1 MRGSKANVTI
11 QIYNSLTARKESL
24 DPLRPGS
31 VGMYVCGDTVYDLC
45 HMGHARSKIVFDV
58 VRRYLTYLGLEVTFV
73 RNITDIDDR
82 IIQRA
87 AEQGKPIGEFT
98 EHYIREMHRDYDALG
113 ILRPDH
119 EPRATQYVPGMIEM
133 TRTLI
138 EKGYAYVATN
148 GDVMYS
154 VSHFPAYGRLSGER
168 LSELRA
174 GERVEVDEAK
184 RDPLDFVL
192 WKRAKP
198 GEPWWSSPWGPGR
211 PGWHIE
217 CSVMSQALLGTRF
230 DIHGGGLDL
239 KFPHH
244 ENEIAQSCAASGDG
258 FARIWMHNGFLT
270 LDNTKMSKS
279 LGNIFTIREAVKR
292 VRDPEV
298 IRCFVLSSHYRG
310 PINYS
315 ADQLEQADAAL
326 ARLYTALRDVPVARD
341 PAAAADAAGAHG
353 EHGAHTEHTER
364 FRAAMNDDFNTP
376 DALAAL
382 QMLAREIN
390 SVRADGRTAQAAEL
404 GKELRTLG
412 AVLGILTLPAEQ
424 WFRRA
429 RPGSAADAGRGS
441 AAEAADAPDT
451 ARASLSD
458 AEVDRLVEA
467 RAAARAGK
475 NWAESDRIR
484 EELAGAGVI
493 LEDRAGGKTAWR
505 RT

>member
-1 MRGSKANVTI
+1 MTI
-11 QIYNSLTARKESL
+11 EIYNTLTARKEPL
-24 DPLRPGS
+24 TPLRPGV

-58 VRRYLTYLGLEVTFV
+58 VRRYLAYRGLEVTFV

-87 AEQGKPIGEFT
+87 AEQGKEIGAFT

-119 EPRATQYVPGMIEM
+119 EPRATQFVPGMIEM

-138 EKGYAYVATN
+138 EKGYAYVATD

-154 VSHFPAYGRLSGER
+154 VTRFPSYGKLSGER

-198 GEPWWSSPWGPGR
+198 GEPWWPSPWGPGR

-244 ENEIAQSCAASGDG
+244 ENEIAQSCAASGEG
-258 FARIWMHNGFLT
+258 FARVWMHNGFLT
-270 LDNTKMSKS
+270 LDHTKMSKS
-279 LGNIFTIREAVKR
+279 LGNIFTIREALKR

-298 IRCFVLSSHYRG
+298 IRYFVLSSHYRG
-310 PINYS
+310 PVNYS
-315 ADQLEQADAAL
+315 ADQLEQADGAL
-326 ARLYTALRDVPVARD
+326 GRLYTALRDLE
-341 PAAAADAAGAHG
+341 PAASAAATGRT
-353 EHGAHTEHTER
+353 EHAEHTER
-364 FRAAMNDDFNTP
+364 FRDAMDDDFNTP

-390 SVRADGRTAQAAEL
+390 SARADGRQGHAEALGAEL
-404 GKELRTLG
+404 RSLG
-412 AVLGILTLPAEQ
+412 GVLGILALPAEQ

-429 RPGSAADAGRGS
+429 KSTAAAGAAAAAASLETDDSAA
-441 AAEAADAPDT
+441 
-451 ARASLSD
+451 ARASASD
-458 AEVDRLVEA
+458 IEVDRLVEA
-467 RAAARAGK
+467 RAAARAAK
-475 NWAESDRIR
+475 DWAESDRIR
-484 EELAGAGVI
+484 DDLAKAGVI
-493 LEDRAGGKTAWR
+493 LEDKPGGKTLWS

>member
-1 MRGSKANVTI
+1 VSGSPGLHDGAEPPVTV
-11 QIYNSLTARKESL
+11 QIYNSLNARKE
-24 DPLRPGS
+24 PLTPLKPGR

-58 VRRYLTYLGLEVTFV
+58 VRRYLTHCGLEVTFV

-87 AEQGKPIGEFT
+87 AVEGKEIAAFT

-119 EPRATQYVPGMIEM
+119 EPRATQFVPGMIEM
-133 TRTLI
+133 IQALI
-138 EKGYAYVATN
+138 EKDYAYVARN
-148 GDVMYS
+148 GDVVYS
-154 VSHFPAYGRLSGER
+154 VARFPPYGKLSGER

-198 GEPWWSSPWGPGR
+198 GEPWWPSPWGPGR

-244 ENEIAQSCAASGDG
+244 ENEIAQSRAASGDE
-258 FARIWMHNGFLT
+258 FARVWMHNGFLT

-279 LGNIFTIREAVKR
+279 LGNIFTIREALKI
-292 VRDPEV
+292 VRHPEV
-298 IRCFVLSSHYRG
+298 IRYFVLSSHYRG
-310 PINYS
+310 PVNYS
-315 ADQLEQADAAL
+315 ADQLEQADAGL
-326 ARLYTALRDVPVARD
+326 GRLYTALRDLQPASSAPVDERAVQTER
-341 PAAAADAAGAHG
+341 
-353 EHGAHTEHTER
+353 TEHTAR
-364 FRAAMNDDFNTP
+364 FRDAMDDDFNTP

-390 SVRADGRTAQAAEL
+390 SARASGRAEHAAEL
-404 GKELRTLG
+404 GAELRSLG
-412 AVLGILTLPAEQ
+412 GVLGILALPTEQ
-424 WFRRA
+424 WFR
-429 RPGSAADAGRGS
+429 
-441 AAEAADAPDT
+441 
-451 ARASLSD
+451 LSRVGGGWVSD
-458 AEVDRLVEA
+458 DEVDRLVEA
-467 RAAARAGK
+467 RAAARAAK
-475 NWAESDRIR
+475 NWAQSDRIR
-484 EELAGAGVI
+484 HELAAAGII
-493 LEDRAGGKTAWR
+493 LEDRPDGTTVWR
-505 RT
+505 RM

>member
-1 MRGSKANVTI
+1 MI
-11 QIYNSLTARKESL
+11 QIFNSLSGRKEL
-24 DPLRPGS
+24 LAPLSPGRI
-31 VGMYVCGDTVYDLC
+31 GMYVCGDTVYDLC

-58 VRRYLTYLGLEVTFV
+58 VRRYLTYRGFAVTFV

-87 AEQGKPIGEFT
+87 AERGEEIGTFT

-133 TRTLI
+133 TRALI
-138 EKGYAYVATN
+138 EKGYAYPASN

-154 VSHFPAYGRLSGER
+154 VARFAPYGRLSGER

-192 WKRAKP
+192 WKRSKP
-198 GEPWWSSPWGPGR
+198 GEPWWPSPWGPGR

-217 CSVMSQALLGTRF
+217 CSVMSQELLGTRF

-244 ENEIAQSCAASGDG
+244 ENEIAQSCAASGDE
-258 FARIWMHNGFLT
+258 FASVWMHNGFLT
-270 LDNTKMSKS
+270 LDNEKMSKS
-279 LGNIFTIREAVKR
+279 LGNIFTIREVLKR

-298 IRCFVLSSHYRG
+298 IRYFVLASHYRG

-315 ADQLEQADAAL
+315 VDQLDQAEAAL
-326 ARLYTALRDVPVARD
+326 GRLYTALRDVPGLSAD
-341 PAAAADAAGAHG
+341 PAAPAAAAAGAAAAAAAA
-353 EHGAHTEHTER
+353 ETAHTER
-364 FRAAMNDDFNTP
+364 FRLAMEDDFNTP
-376 DALAAL
+376 EALAAL
-382 QMLAREIN
+382 QTLARELN
-390 SVRADGRTAQAAEL
+390 SSRASANEARAAAL
-404 GKELRTLG
+404 GVELRALG
-412 AVLGILTLPAEQ
+412 GVLGLLSLPAEQ

-429 RPGSAADAGRGS
+429 SPASAVS
-441 AAEAADAPDT
+441 
-451 ARASLSD
+451 
-458 AEVDRLVEA
+458 EVEVERLIEA
-467 RAAARAGK
+467 RAAARAAR

-484 EELAGAGVI
+484 DELALAGIV
-493 LEDRAGGKTAWR
+493 LEDKPGGKTSWR